1 MSNIVIIGATSAIAM
16 AMQRRLVDAESRFY
30 LVARNEGHLNEV
42 ASDLQVR
49 GAGATF
55 TRVLDMSQMEQFDA
69 LLTDVV
75 TKMAKL
81 DIVIFAHGTLTD
93 QTRAQAE
100 PDYLIKELTINCL
113 STITLAGMFANI
125 LEKQQGG
132 SLCVI
137 SSVAGDRGRKSNY
150 IYGAAKACLSTFMQ
164 GLRNRLFPH
173 VQVLTVKPG
182 FVISPMTTGFKK
194 GLLWV
199 SPEVIAKDIC
209 RAIMR
214 QQDVLYTP
222 WFWRWIM
229 LIIKHIPERIF
240 KRLSL

>member
-16 AMQRRLVDAESRFY
+16 AIQRQLVDSEARFY
-30 LVARNEGHLNEV
+30 LVGRNQSHLDEV
-42 ASDLQVR
+42 ANDLRIR
-49 GAGATF
+49 GAESCLTAAVDM
-55 TRVLDMSQMEQFDA
+55 RHLDKFETILADIVA
-69 LLTDVV
+69 
-75 TKMAKL
+75 KMGRL

-93 QTRAQAE
+93 QARAQRE
-100 PDYLIKELTINCL
+100 SDYLINEMTVNFL
-113 STITLAGMFANI
+113 STIALAGRFANI
-125 LEKQQGG
+125 LDEQRSG

-150 IYGAAKACLSTFMQ
+150 IYGSAKAGLSTFMQ
-164 GLRNRLFPH
+164 GLRNRLYPH
-173 VQVLTVKPG
+173 VHVLTVKPG
-182 FVISPMTTGFKK
+182 FVITPMTTGFKK

-199 SPEVIAKDIC
+199 GPEVIARDVC
-209 RAIMR
+209 RAISR
-214 QQDVLYTP
+214 RQDVLYTP

>member
-1 MSNIVIIGATSAIAM
+1 
-16 AMQRRLVDAESRFY
+16 
-30 LVARNEGHLNEV
+30 
-42 ASDLQVR
+42 
-49 GAGATF
+49 
-55 TRVLDMSQMEQFDA
+55 
-69 LLTDVV
+69 
-75 TKMAKL
+75 
-81 DIVIFAHGTLTD
+81 
-93 QTRAQAE
+93 
-100 PDYLIKELTINCL
+100 
-113 STITLAGMFANI
+113 MFANI

-240 KRLSL
+240 KRMSL